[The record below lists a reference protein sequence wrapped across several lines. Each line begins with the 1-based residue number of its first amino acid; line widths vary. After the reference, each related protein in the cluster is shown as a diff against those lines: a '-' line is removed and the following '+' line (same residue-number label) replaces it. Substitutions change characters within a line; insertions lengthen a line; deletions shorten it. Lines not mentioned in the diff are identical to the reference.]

1 MTCFSS
7 PNWPVPTRHG
17 NVKRGR
23 RISLVGESWFDDAA
37 NALGPFWQATVSG
50 LTLAYEWAK
59 AWQILLAGLLVLLA
73 AVIVARAIVKAASL
87 RLPPAKPSPQPDLR
101 ADATPLPASAPQ
113 LPQELA
119 GNLEQLRSVIR
130 SALTSFTLTADK
142 ENGPGYLLCQR
153 IAHLHLER
161 FPLPATAGNSARE
174 LHAVLLQQLE
184 SLRQNL
190 SQNPTKD
197 TPSDIAQLLVQL
209 NGSARSLLAALA
221 ATPDTR
227 LKADSR

>member
-1 MTCFSS
+1 M
-7 PNWPVPTRHG
+7 
-17 NVKRGR
+17 
-23 RISLVGESWFDDAA
+23 GESWFDNAA
-37 NALGPFWQATVSG
+37 SALGPFWQTTMSG

-59 AWQILLAGLLVLLA
+59 AWQMLLAGLLVLLA

-87 RLPPAKPSPQPDLR
+87 RVPPAKPLSQPDLR
-101 ADATPLPASAPQ
+101 SDATPLAATPPQ
-113 LPQELA
+113 SPQELA

-142 ENGPGYLLCQR
+142 ENDPSYFLCQR

-161 FPLPATAGNSARE
+161 FPLPANASNSARE
-174 LHAVLLQQLE
+174 LHAALLQQLE

-190 SQNPTKD
+190 GQNPRKD
-197 TPSDIAQLLVQL
+197 SPGDIAQLLVQL

-227 LKADSR
+227 LKAELR